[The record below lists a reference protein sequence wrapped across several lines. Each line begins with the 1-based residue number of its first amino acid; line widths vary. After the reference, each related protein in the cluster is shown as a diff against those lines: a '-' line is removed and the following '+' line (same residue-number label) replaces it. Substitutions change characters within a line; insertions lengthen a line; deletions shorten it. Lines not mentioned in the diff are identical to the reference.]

1 MIFYYDLFEKTEHLE
16 VMVVKPPIPKILSF
30 RTGGKGKNL
39 RAASPVK
46 LFVMVQ
52 VHQRASGEWH

>member
-1 MIFYYDLFEKTEHLE
+1 MIYLKKTEHLE

-30 RTGGKGKNL
+30 RTGGKGKIL